1 MNSAAMLE
9 QIAQAYASQGQ
20 QWKGYLVR
28 MAGEVDDLL
37 EQNRLHV
44 TVKHRVKTFESL
56 SEKLGFLA
64 RSAQGGTPEI
74 KDLLGLR
81 IVVPFQED
89 VEQAVSL
96 LRRHYNTGEIERKSE
111 KLSFREFAY
120 DAVHVELPAPDELV
134 LPQGCRAVI
143 EVQVRTILQDA
154 WAEVE
159 HELIYKN
166 HFRFPNNETIRKK
179 LAAVNASLSLA
190 DMIFQEIRDAQKEMA
205 AWGQQRFKA
214 MLDKAGEG
222 QPAALPASLPLGVS
236 DLPQATLPGIE
247 SPVAGNR
254 AEIER
259 NLMAALKA
267 HNDQD
272 YRTAI
277 RHYTRVLECYPE
289 LPVRS
294 VVFSHR
300 GVAYFMLQQESL
312 ALSDFDRSFQCD
324 KSNYRALNYRAMI
337 LRRMGYVEPALEC
350 FTLSLELNP
359 QQAEVHFLRGQ
370 TLAEID
376 EVERA
381 AADLRRALELDPGHG
396 EAAALLA
403 TLVRN
408 SMGRSN

>member
-1 MNSAAMLE
+1 MTGAVMLE
-9 QIAQAYASQGQ
+9 QISQAYALHGSRWRSHLQS
-20 QWKGYLVR
+20 
-28 MAGEVDDLL
+28 MAAEVDELL
-37 EQNRLHV
+37 AQQRLHA
-44 TVKHRVKTFESL
+44 TVKQRVKSFESL
-56 SEKLGFLA
+56 SEKRSFLLREA
-64 RSAQGGTPEI
+64 GQQPPEI

-89 VEQAVSL
+89 VEQVIAL

-111 KLSFREFAY
+111 KLTFREFAY
-120 DAVHVELPAPDELV
+120 DSVHVEMPLREDMTLPP
-134 LPQGCRAVI
+134 GCRAVI

-190 DMIFQEIRDAQKEMA
+190 DMIFQEIRDAQREMA
-205 AWGQQRFKA
+205 EWGQQRFKA

-222 QPAALPASLPLGVS
+222 FPATLPADLPLSVS
-236 DLPQATLPGIE
+236 GLPQATLPGIE
-247 SPVAGNR
+247 SPMAGNR
-254 AEIER
+254 TEIER

-267 HNDQD
+267 HNELD
-272 YRTAI
+272 YRAAV
-277 RHYTRVLECYPE
+277 RHYSRVLECNPE

-300 GVAYFMLQQESL
+300 GMAYFMLQHEGL
-312 ALSDFDRSFQCD
+312 ALSDFDRSYQCD
-324 KSNYRALNYRAMI
+324 RNNYRALNYRAMI

-370 TLAEID
+370 TLLEI
-376 EVERA
+376 EEYERA
-381 AADLRRALELDPGHG
+381 GADLRRALELDPAHA
-396 EAAALLA
+396 EAATLLA
-403 TLVRN
+403 RL
-408 SMGRSN
+408 S

>member
-1 MNSAAMLE
+1 MTGVAMLE
-9 QIAQAYASQGQ
+9 LISQAYALHGP
-20 QWKGYLVR
+20 QWKGYLQR
-28 MAGEVDDLL
+28 MAGEVGELL
-37 EQNRLHV
+37 EQHRLHAS
-44 TVKHRVKTFESL
+44 VKQRVKTFESL
-56 SEKLGFLA
+56 SEKRSFLLREA
-64 RSAQGGTPEI
+64 AAQPPEI

-89 VEQAVSL
+89 VEQSIAL
-96 LRRHYNTGEIERKSE
+96 LRRQYNTGEIERKSE
-111 KLSFREFAY
+111 KLTFREFAY
-120 DAVHVELPAPDELV
+120 DAVHVELPVHEELV
-134 LPQGCRAVI
+134 LPPGCRAVI

-205 AWGQQRFKA
+205 EWGQQRFKA
-214 MLDKAGEG
+214 MLDKAGDGLSAEL
-222 QPAALPASLPLGVS
+222 PVALPLSVAE
-236 DLPQATLPGIE
+236 LPQATLPGIE

-267 HNDQD
+267 HNEMD
-272 YRTAI
+272 YRAAV
-277 RHYTRVLECYPE
+277 RHYTQVLECNPD
-289 LPVRS
+289 LQVRS

-300 GVAYFMLQQESL
+300 GMAYFMLQQEGL

-324 KSNYRALNYRAMI
+324 RSNYRALNYRAMI
-337 LRRMGYVEPALEC
+337 LRRMGHVEPALEC

-370 TLAEID
+370 TLVEI
-376 EVERA
+376 EEYERA
-381 AADLRRALELDPGHG
+381 RADLRRALELDPGHQEATALLG
-396 EAAALLA
+396 KLGNNGAAA
-403 TLVRN
+403 R
-408 SMGRSN
+408 

>member
-1 MNSAAMLE
+1 MTGAAMLE
-9 QIAQAYASQGQ
+9 LISQAYALYGQ
-20 QWKGYLVR
+20 QWKAYLQRV
-28 MAGEVDDLL
+28 AAEVDELL
-37 EQNRLHV
+37 QQHRLHA
-44 TVKHRVKTFESL
+44 TVKQRVKTFESL
-56 SEKLGFLA
+56 SEKRSFLLREA
-64 RSAQGGTPEI
+64 KQEQQEL

-89 VEQAVSL
+89 VEQAIAL

-111 KLSFREFAY
+111 KLTFREFAY
-120 DAVHVELPAPDELV
+120 DSVHVELPVHEDLV
-134 LPQGCRAVI
+134 LPPGCRAVI

-205 AWGQQRFKA
+205 EWGQQRFKA

-222 QPAALPASLPLGVS
+222 LPADVAVSSPLNVS
-236 DLPQATLPGIE
+236 ELPQATLPGIE
-247 SPVAGNR
+247 NPVAGNR

-267 HNDQD
+267 HNEMD
-272 YRTAI
+272 YRAAV
-277 RHYTRVLECYPE
+277 RHYSRVLECNPE

-300 GVAYFMLQQESL
+300 GMAYFMLQQEGL
-312 ALSDFDRSFQCD
+312 ALSDFDRSYQCD
-324 KSNYRALNYRAMI
+324 RSNYRALNYRAMI

-359 QQAEVHFLRGQ
+359 QQAEVYYLRGQ
-370 TLAEID
+370 TLAEI
-376 EVERA
+376 EEHERA
-381 AADLRRALELDPGHG
+381 AADLRRALELDPGHA
-396 EAAALLA
+396 EASSLLT
-403 TLVRN
+403 TLSGSRAKVT
-408 SMGRSN
+408 